1 MLSLSSPE
9 RRDLRAKAHALT
21 PVVMIGSAGP
31 TPAVIAEIGRALDA
45 HALIKIRAFSDERD
59 EREAWLKTLC
69 ESLGAA
75 PVQHIGKVL
84 VIYRPLP
91 PESERKGKPAAR
103 RSGPRKTKKQMLA
116 SR

>member
-1 MLSLSSPE
+1 MLPLSSTE
-9 RRDLRAKAHALT
+9 RRDLRAKAHPLT
-21 PVVMIGSAGP
+21 PVVMISAAGP

-45 HALIKIRAFSDERD
+45 HALIKIRAFSDDRD
-59 EREAWLKTLC
+59 QRESWLKAVC

-84 VIYRPLP
+84 VIFRPLP
-91 PESERKGKPAAR
+91 PDSERKGKPAAR

-116 SR
+116 VR